1 MPWLTCVETK
11 NNLATQGEYSNIAVL
26 QDVTMFTLEMLH
38 EVRRE
43 LVPSEVDAADIISG
57 IVVAIDM
64 IRTYCRHLK
73 YIKNIYVLTNARY
86 SKPLEETEG
95 DIEAIRDEMS
105 KNNIQ
110 FKVLGVD
117 FDDTENG
124 IVESEDDGPIDPRKK
139 QSEAI
144 LKKLCEIPDSVF
156 ANAQEAVDSLQLPSV
171 KKVRPIKTFAGKLT
185 LGDLTEYPI
194 DNCISIDIEAFP
206 ATRVAT
212 ASTAVA
218 YATAGKPAA
227 SQATQGSPDAKLSA
241 LKKQGLQEV
250 KRLTEFYVVDEN
262 DPEVKTEVEAED
274 VKSGYRFGPDIVVL
288 TEEEEQ
294 VIKLRSQEP
303 ASMMIVG
310 FVKENMIPRYM
321 SMSNTDYVVGAK
333 GEPEATMALSSLIHA
348 LFLEKSAAIVRLV
361 QKDGKDAQM
370 CALTPVIEEN
380 LECLV
385 LTHLP
390 FAQDQ
395 RHYRFPPLGE
405 VRVKDKETGGFKT
418 VTEHPMIPTEEMQ
431 DAMDQLVDDMDL
443 MQADDGFEYAPP
455 DQVYNPLIHR
465 IKQVIKHCALM
476 DNTQDIPDIL
486 PILKKYSG
494 PPAHVV
500 ENASKSIAKLESL
513 LATKRVETKE
523 ERKERVKLERETKG
537 TAGAEPKDELRVE
550 EQPIDIETLL
560 ANSGPVDEAPRIK
573 IESSQAPSS
582 VPASSGTQDVLH
594 LGTTTSDVSISDTS
608 PISDFEAALERALG
622 SPNKTLI
629 LSSACTQ
636 VATIL
641 ADLLEIAQ
649 APNPAVD
656 DTITGLLG
664 LLGKAVSASEQSA
677 ALGVAVKA
685 KFEDLVENEEIGE
698 HLVDVVTETL
708 NKL

>member
-1 MPWLTCVETK
+1 
-11 NNLATQGEYSNIAVL
+11 
-26 QDVTMFTLEMLH
+26 MFTLEMLH

-43 LVPSEVDAADIISG
+43 LVPSKVDSADIISG

-86 SKPLEETEG
+86 AKPLEETEG
-95 DIEAIRDEMS
+95 DIEAIRDEMK

-117 FDDTENG
+117 FDDTEND
-124 IVESEDDGPIDPRKK
+124 IVESEEDGPIDPMKK

-144 LKKLCEIPDSVF
+144 LKKLCDIPDSVF

-206 ATRVAT
+206 AVRVAT
-212 ASTAVA
+212 APTAVA

-227 SQATQGSPDAKLSA
+227 SQATQGSPDDKLSA

-333 GEPEATMALSSLIHA
+333 GDPEATMALSSLIHA

-370 CALTPVIEEN
+370 CALTPVVEEN
-380 LECLV
+380 LECLM

-395 RHYRFPPLGE
+395 RHYRFPPLGQ

-418 VTEHPMIPTEEMQ
+418 VTADHPMIPTEEMQ
-431 DAMDQLVDDMDL
+431 DAMDQFVDEMDL
-443 MQADDGFEYAPP
+443 MEADDGFEYAPP

-476 DNTQDIPDIL
+476 DNTQDIPDIM

-494 PPAHVV
+494 APDHVV
-500 ENASKSIAKLESL
+500 ENATKSIAHLESV
-513 LATKRVETKE
+513 LATKRVETKD

-537 TAGAEPKDELRVE
+537 TNGAEAKDELRVE
-550 EQPIDIETLL
+550 EKPIDIDSLL
-560 ANSGPVDEAPRIK
+560 ANSGPVEETPRIK

-582 VPASSGTQDVLH
+582 ASLPASATQDILH

-608 PISDFEAALERALG
+608 PVADFEAAIQVAQV
-622 SPNKTLI
+622 SPNKNLI
-629 LSSACTQ
+629 LSSACSQ

-641 ADLLEIAQ
+641 TDLLEIAQ
-649 APNPAVD
+649 APNPSVD

-664 LLGKAVSASEQSA
+664 LLGKAVSASDQSA
-677 ALGVAVKA
+677 ALGVSVKA

-708 NKL
+708 NKM